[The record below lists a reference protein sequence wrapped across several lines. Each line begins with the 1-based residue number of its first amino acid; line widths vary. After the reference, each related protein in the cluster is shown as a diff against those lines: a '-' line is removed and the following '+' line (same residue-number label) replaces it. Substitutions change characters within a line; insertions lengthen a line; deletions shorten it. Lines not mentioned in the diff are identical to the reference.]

1 MAQADVER
9 PALHSFESEQQL
21 EAFRQLEAT
30 LDHPF
35 HFVDDQPSSPS
46 PQPAP
51 FAQYTPLVGRT
62 ITSPA
67 GPQFRLALRRVLG
80 VGAYGVVYLAEQVER
95 DERQYAWGPLSRHER
110 EQTIS
115 SAGRMY
121 AVKVMRCAPRGSRQR
136 AFQAREVAL
145 HRKADGHP
153 SIVPLHAVYGTGPP
167 PTLSPRK
174 RKAWSSHSNVVRP
187 EDELTWDQDA
197 ELSGGPLPLLENGEE
212 EELVYMV
219 LSYIGGGDL
228 FSMIAEKQRYIGDDA
243 LVRSVFTQLLDAV
256 QWCHI
261 QGVRHRDLKPENI
274 LCEQDGQTVFVS
286 DFGLATSDRHSR
298 DFGCGS
304 SYYMSPECYGNPLA
318 PVAAPSYNTRANDVW
333 TLGVVLVNLATGRNP
348 WEAASPLD
356 TTFKSYCNDPVNFLP
371 TILPITPAANQVFI
385 RIFERDQKKRI
396 SIPELRE
403 MVSRVERW
411 TLRGYELEGA
421 AEGARDVARGC
432 GLLDIPPAP
441 IRGGSS
447 GMAERSRFS
456 EDTLLSSDDDDESS
470 DGEVEWC
477 ALRQASVDSASMDM
491 NRSRPLSKILSNS
504 PTLMGQ
510 EGWGLA
516 DEHTIIAVGED
527 DLASTAVD
535 EDETKAR
542 PESIPRWPKIVQ
554 GWDEEQA
561 TPRADLEATPR
572 SLLRT
577 PRSTPSL
584 RPAPVAP
591 QFGELLAGSISP
603 RYYRSPSPSRLR
615 TPSPG
620 LLGSSFQSKIPVYT
634 GSRTRTVS
642 FDPPKTETGKG
653 ERQRMKSAPASEAPM
668 STPTKAKESTGF
680 MSRLRSGT
688 SMRELS
694 RMCSAEFKK
703 PSANKAKSSQEM
715 QVKGSPDLRTK
726 PSNELKAKLSGDLK
740 NKPREHEVGKIMSS
754 KSPRKVSTKSS
765 LRELSSKAS
774 LSALE
779 LTSKTSF
786 STLSVA
792 SSESIGFPV
801 TPLKAEVILA
811 SPRVIV
817 SHPSDGKLWDV
828 PRTSGADSTWEGSS
842 TTGSHDIHVGLEPGA
857 PLYDRH
863 AFYRLPELGTS
874 SPSLGT
880 PQYARKR
887 TEGGQKVK
895 RIPVP
900 PIPSEL
906 LEEHERQLTIK
917 RNEAGRDRLFDSVAV
932 PAPVP
937 EGKHGSD
944 DERAGPKRSGLLD
957 NARAWFRRM

>member
-1 MAQADVER
+1 MAQVNAER
-9 PALHSFESEQQL
+9 PVLHSFESEQQI

-30 LDHPF
+30 LDQPF
-35 HFVDDQPSSPS
+35 HFADPLPSSPS

-67 GPQFRLALRRVLG
+67 GPQYRLAFRRVLG

-95 DERQYAWGPLSRHER
+95 DERQYAWGPLGRHER

-121 AVKVMRCAPRGSRQR
+121 AVKVMRCAPKGSRQR

-153 SIVPLHAVYGTGPP
+153 SIVPLHAVYGTGLPP
-167 PTLSPRK
+167 AFSPRK
-174 RKAWSSHSNVVRP
+174 PKTWSSHSNIVRP

-197 ELSGGPLPLLENGEE
+197 ELSGGPLPLLETGQE

-219 LSYIGGGDL
+219 LTYVGGGDL
-228 FSMIAEKQRYIGDDA
+228 FSMIAERQRYIGDDA

-274 LCEQDGQTVFVS
+274 LCEEDGRTVFVS
-286 DFGLATSDRHSR
+286 DFGLATADRHSR

-304 SYYMSPECYGNPLA
+304 SYYMSPECYGD
-318 PVAAPSYNTRANDVW
+318 PVTPITSPSYNTRANDVW
-333 TLGVVLVNLATGRNP
+333 TLGVVLVNLTTGRNP

-356 TTFKSYCNDPVNFLP
+356 ATFKSYCEDPANFLP
-371 TILPITPAANQVFI
+371 TILPITPAANKVLIRVF
-385 RIFERDQKKRI
+385 EQDQTKRI

-411 TLRGYELEGA
+411 TLRGHELEGA
-421 AEGARDVARGC
+421 SEGARDVARGC
-432 GLLDIPPAP
+432 GLLDLPLTP

-456 EDTLLSSDDDDESS
+456 EDTLLSSDEDDDSS
-470 DGEVEWC
+470 DGEVEWY
-477 ALRQASVDSASMDM
+477 AVRRASVSSISLDM

-510 EGWGLA
+510 EGWGGA
-516 DEHTIIAVGED
+516 DEQTIIMMQDSSATTEVQ
-527 DLASTAVD
+527 D
-535 EDETKAR
+535 EIKTR
-542 PESIPRWPKIVQ
+542 PESTARWPKIVQ
-554 GWDEEQA
+554 GWGEEQS
-561 TPRADLEATPR
+561 TPRAELESTPR
-572 SLLRT
+572 CMIPLRA

-584 RPAPVAP
+584 RQVPVP
-591 QFGELLAGSISP
+591 FQFGALLAGSISP
-603 RYYRSPSPSRLR
+603 RHYRSPSPSRLR
-615 TPSPG
+615 SPSPG
-620 LLGSSFQSKIPVYT
+620 RPSSPLPSKIPVYT

-642 FDPPKTETGKG
+642 FDPPRTVVGNG

-668 STPTKAKESTGF
+668 PTPTKTKESNGHF
-680 MSRLRSGT
+680 ISRLRSGA
-688 SMRELS
+688 SMRELKS
-694 RMCSAEFKK
+694 MCSGEFKK
-703 PSANKAKSSQEM
+703 QSFNKPTPSKD
-715 QVKGSPDLRTK
+715 SPDLKNK
-726 PSNELKAKLSGDLK
+726 PSKELKAKLSGDLK
-740 NKPREHEVGKIMSS
+740 GKPKEHDVGKTLRGVGS
-754 KSPRKVSTKSS
+754 KSS
-765 LRELSSKAS
+765 LRELSTKSS
-774 LSALE
+774 IRDLLSTRE
-779 LTSKTSF
+779 LKSKTSF

-792 SSESIGFPV
+792 SSESNVFPV

-817 SHPSDGKLWDV
+817 SHPSDGTLWDGS
-828 PRTSGADSTWEGSS
+828 RTSGTDSAWEGSS
-842 TTGSHDIHVGLEPGA
+842 TAGSHETHTAVGLEPGA

-863 AFYRLPELGTS
+863 AVHRFGEPFPS
-874 SPSLGT
+874 SVVSPR
-880 PQYARKR
+880 YARKR
-887 TEGGQKVK
+887 TAADQKVK
-895 RIPVP
+895 RVPVP

-906 LEEHERQLTIK
+906 LAEHERQLTTK
-917 RNEAGRDRLFDSVAV
+917 RNGNGPGRDRLYDSVAV
-932 PAPVP
+932 PVPVP
-937 EGKHGSD
+937 EVD
-944 DERAGPKRSGLLD
+944 DEKAGPKRSGLLD
-957 NARAWFRRM
+957 NARAWFRRI

>member
-9 PALHSFESEQQL
+9 SALHSFESEQQL

-35 HFVDDQPSSPS
+35 HFTDHQPNSPS

-67 GPQFRLALRRVLG
+67 GPQYRLALRRVLG

-121 AVKVMRCAPRGSRQR
+121 AVKVMRCAPKGSRQR

-145 HRKADGHP
+145 HRRADGHP
-153 SIVPLHAVYGTGPP
+153 GIVPLHAVYGTGLP
-167 PTLSPRK
+167 PTFSPRK
-174 RKAWSSHSNVVRP
+174 RKTWNSHSNVVRP

-228 FSMIAEKQRYIGDDA
+228 FSMIAEKQRYIGNDA

-274 LCEQDGQTVFVS
+274 LCEQDGQIVFVS

-304 SYYMSPECYGNPLA
+304 SYYMSPECFGDPLA
-318 PVAAPSYNTRANDVW
+318 PVASPSYNTRANDVW
-333 TLGVVLVNLATGRNP
+333 TLGVVLVNLTTGRNP

-356 TTFKSYCNDPVNFLP
+356 ATFKSYCNDPANFLP

-385 RIFERDQKKRI
+385 RIFERDQRKRI

-411 TLRGYELEGA
+411 TLRGHELQGA
-421 AEGARDVARGC
+421 AEGARDVAQGC
-432 GLLDIPPAP
+432 GLLDISPTP

-456 EDTLLSSDDDDESS
+456 EDTLLSSDEGEESS
-470 DGEVEWC
+470 DGEVEWY
-477 ALRQASVDSASMDM
+477 ALRRASGA
-491 NRSRPLSKILSNS
+491 
-504 PTLMGQ
+504 
-510 EGWGLA
+510 
-516 DEHTIIAVGED
+516 
-527 DLASTAVD
+527 
-535 EDETKAR
+535 
-542 PESIPRWPKIVQ
+542 
-554 GWDEEQA
+554 
-561 TPRADLEATPR
+561 
-572 SLLRT
+572 
-577 PRSTPSL
+577 
-584 RPAPVAP
+584 
-591 QFGELLAGSISP
+591 
-603 RYYRSPSPSRLR
+603 
-615 TPSPG
+615 
-620 LLGSSFQSKIPVYT
+620 
-634 GSRTRTVS
+634 
-642 FDPPKTETGKG
+642 
-653 ERQRMKSAPASEAPM
+653 
-668 STPTKAKESTGF
+668 
-680 MSRLRSGT
+680 
-688 SMRELS
+688 
-694 RMCSAEFKK
+694 
-703 PSANKAKSSQEM
+703 
-715 QVKGSPDLRTK
+715 QVKGSPDL

-740 NKPREHEVGKIMSS
+740 NNPKGKILHD
-754 KSPRKVSTKSS
+754 KSPRELSKSS
-765 LRELSSKAS
+765 TRELSAKTL
-774 LSALE
+774 LSARE

-792 SSESIGFPV
+792 SSESSGFPA
-801 TPLKAEVILA
+801 TPLKAEVILS

-817 SHPSDGKLWDV
+817 SRPSDGKLWDV
-828 PRTSGADSTWEGSS
+828 PRTSGADSGWEGSS
-842 TTGSHDIHVGLEPGA
+842 TTGSHDAHVAVGLEPGA
-857 PLYDRH
+857 PLYDHH
-863 AFYRLPELGTS
+863 AFYRLPQLATS

-880 PQYARKR
+880 PRHAQKGD
-887 TEGGQKVK
+887 TSQKVK
-895 RIPVP
+895 RVPVP

-917 RNEAGRDRLFDSVAV
+917 RNGAGRDRLFDSVAV
-932 PAPVP
+932 PVVVP
-937 EGKHGSD
+937 EIKHGSD
-944 DERAGPKRSGLLD
+944 DERAAKRSGLLD
-957 NARAWFRRM
+957 NARAWLRRI

>member
-1 MAQADVER
+1 MAQASVER
-9 PALHSFESEQQL
+9 SALHSFESEQQL
-21 EAFRQLEAT
+21 EAFKQLEDT
-30 LDHPF
+30 LDQPF
-35 HFVDDQPSSPS
+35 HFADHQPSSPS

-110 EQTIS
+110 ERTIS
-115 SAGRMY
+115 SAGGMY
-121 AVKVMRCAPRGSRQR
+121 AVKVMRCALKGSRQR

-145 HRKADGHP
+145 HRRADGHP

-167 PTLSPRK
+167 PTFSPRK
-174 RKAWSSHSNVVRP
+174 RKAWSSHSNLVRP

-197 ELSGGPLPLLENGEE
+197 ELSGGPLPLLENGQE

-228 FSMIAEKQRYIGDDA
+228 FSMIAEKQRYIGNDA

-286 DFGLATSDRHSR
+286 DFGLATTDRHSR

-304 SYYMSPECYGNPLA
+304 SYYMSPECYGDPLVPGA
-318 PVAAPSYNTRANDVW
+318 SPSYNTRANDVW
-333 TLGVVLVNLATGRNP
+333 TLGVVLVNLTTGRNP

-356 TTFKSYCNDPVNFLP
+356 TTFKSYCEDPANFLP
-371 TILPITPAANQVFI
+371 TILPITPAANDVLT
-385 RIFERDQKKRI
+385 RVFERDQRKRI

-411 TLRGYELEGA
+411 TLRGHELQGA

-432 GLLDIPPAP
+432 GLLDISPTP

-456 EDTLLSSDDDDESS
+456 EDTLLSSDDDDSS
-470 DGEVEWC
+470 DGEVEWY
-477 ALRQASVDSASMDM
+477 AMRRASASSASMDM

-510 EGWGLA
+510 EGWGMA
-516 DEHTIIAVGED
+516 DEHTIIAVGDNSAGTEP
-527 DLASTAVD
+527 D
-535 EDETKAR
+535 EETSAR

-554 GWDEEQA
+554 GWDEEQP
-561 TPRADLEATPR
+561 TPRAEVDSTPR
-572 SLLRT
+572 YMPSLRA
-577 PRSTPSL
+577 PRSSPSL
-584 RPAPVAP
+584 RPMPVP
-591 QFGELLAGSISP
+591 LEFGQLLARPISP
-603 RYYRSPSPSRLR
+603 RHPRAPSPSVHS
-615 TPSPG
+615 PSPG
-620 LLGSSFQSKIPVYT
+620 LLGLPFPSKIPVYT

-642 FDPPKTETGKG
+642 FDPPRTVTENR
-653 ERQRMKSAPASEAPM
+653 ERQRMKSAPASEIPM
-668 STPTKAKESTGF
+668 LTPTKPKESTGGF
-680 MSRLRSGT
+680 ISRLRSRT
-688 SMRELS
+688 SMRELRS
-694 RMCSAEFKK
+694 MCSGEFKK
-703 PSANKAKSSQEM
+703 PSPNKTP
-715 QVKGSPDLRTK
+715 VKNSPDLRAK
-726 PSNELKAKLSGDLK
+726 PSKELKPKQSGDLK
-740 NKPREHEVGKIMSS
+740 NKPKDHEARILRERGPKS
-754 KSPRKVSTKSS
+754 SPRELSTKSS
-765 LRELSSKAS
+765 IRDF
-774 LSALE
+774 LSARE

-792 SSESIGFPV
+792 SSESSGFPV
-801 TPLKAEVILA
+801 TPLKAEVILS

-817 SHPSDGKLWDV
+817 SHPSDGKLWDGS
-828 PRTSGADSTWEGSS
+828 RTSAAESAWEGSS
-842 TTGSHDIHVGLEPGA
+842 TAGSHDTHVAVGLDPGA
-857 PLYDRH
+857 PLYERH
-863 AFYRLPELGTS
+863 AVYRFGELGMS
-874 SPSLGT
+874 SPSLGVS

-887 TEGGQKVK
+887 TEASQRVK
-895 RIPVP
+895 RVPVP

-917 RNEAGRDRLFDSVAV
+917 RNVNGAGRDRLYDSVAV
-932 PAPVP
+932 PVPVP
-937 EGKHGSD
+937 EVRLGSD
-944 DERAGPKRSGLLD
+944 DERMGPKRAGLLD
-957 NARAWFRRM
+957 NARAWFRRI